1 MLNTNITPTVNG
13 VFSVKPTE
21 TQLMAANAN
30 GGLKKA
36 FDLGMDL
43 YNWNQDL
50 KSAKMLEENEA
61 NLKAD
66 AEAEASQQSEI
77 EKLQAELAELQA
89 QKAAMEEEDAGN
101 AQASAEL
108 EAMMMQQ
115 FKPLFN
121 FNWRE

>member
-66 AEAEASQQSEI
+66 AEAEASQKSEI

>member
-30 GGLKKA
+30 GDLKKV

-50 KSAKMLEENEA
+50 KSAKMLEEDARNA
-61 NLKAD
+61 QAD
-66 AEAEASQQSEI
+66 AEAEASQKSEI
-77 EKLQAELAELQA
+77 EKLLAELSELQA
-89 QKAAMEEEDAGN
+89 QKAAIEEEDARN
-101 AQASAEL
+101 AQAEAEL

-121 FNWRE
+121 LNWRE

>member
-30 GGLKKA
+30 GDLKKV

-50 KSAKMLEENEA
+50 KSAKMLEEDARNA
-61 NLKAD
+61 QAD
-66 AEAEASQQSEI
+66 AEI
-77 EKLQAELAELQA
+77 EKLLAELSELQA
-89 QKAAMEEEDAGN
+89 QKAAMEEEDARN
-101 AQASAEL
+101 ATVQTIV
-108 EAMMMQQ
+108 
-115 FKPLFN
+115 
-121 FNWRE
+121 